1 MKTRNFCLLLGACGL
16 ASSTLAAGATCDGRS
31 AQQWMMFYDSVTVQ
45 ADRRVSFRL
54 CAPTAAVVKLS
65 SSEIDGVPTGF
76 DGKPPGL
83 PMAKDEQGF
92 WAATTPRPLA
102 GGAYRY
108 AFNIDGVD
116 MPDPQSTA
124 LSLTY
129 RGARSVLEVPGPE
142 SAFHSLQP
150 GVPQGLVSVMSY
162 DSSTLGTRRRA
173 HVYTPPGYEGS
184 GNRRYPVLYLVHGA
198 GDSDDSWT
206 SIGQAHHILDN
217 LIAAG
222 KAKPMIVVMPFGHT
236 PDRPGVDRFNNT
248 DFGDDLVKD
257 LMPEVERRFR
267 TEPTAA
273 RRAMAGL
280 SMGGA
285 HTLNFGLPRPDLFGA
300 VGVFSIGLQAGDNA
314 SAYAARHAE
323 ALKRRAASNSVVF
336 YAFGKEDFLY
346 AMAEP
351 TRRMLGE
358 HGIAYTYRETGGGHT
373 WVNWRAYLNEFVPLL
388 FR

>member
-1 MKTRNFCLLLGACGL
+1 MMARPLSLLLGTCCL
-16 ASSTLAAGATCDGRS
+16 AGTAAAAPAVCDARAS
-31 AQQWMMFYDSVTVQ
+31 QQWMMFYDSVTMQ
-45 ADRRVSFRL
+45 ADGRVSFRL
-54 CAPTAAVVKLS
+54 CAPAAAAVKLS
-65 SSEIDGVPTGF
+65 STEIDGVPTGF

-92 WAATTPRPLA
+92 WAATTPGPLA
-102 GGAYRY
+102 AGAYRY
-108 AFNIDGVD
+108 AFNVDGVD
-116 MPDPQSTA
+116 MPDPQGTNF
-124 LSLTY
+124 SLTY
-129 RGARSVLEVPGPE
+129 RGARSVLDVPGPA
-142 SAFHSLQP
+142 SAFHSAQP

-173 HVYTPPGYEGS
+173 HVYTPPGYEAN

-206 SIGQAHHILDN
+206 SIGQANHILDN

-222 KAKPMIVVMPFGHT
+222 KAQPMIVVMPFGHT

-267 TEPTAA
+267 TEPTAT

-300 VGVFSIGLQAGDNA
+300 VGIFSIGLQAGDPA
-314 SAYAARHAE
+314 KAYVARNAE
-323 ALKRRAASNSVVF
+323 ALKRRAAAKSVVF

-351 TRRMLGE
+351 TRRMLDE
-358 HGIAYTYRETGGGHT
+358 QGIAYNYRESGGGHT